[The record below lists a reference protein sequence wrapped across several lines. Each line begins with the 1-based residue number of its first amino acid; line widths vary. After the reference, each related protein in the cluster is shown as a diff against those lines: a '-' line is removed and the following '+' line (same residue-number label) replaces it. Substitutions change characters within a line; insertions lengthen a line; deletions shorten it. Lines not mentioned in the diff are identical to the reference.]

1 MQETKLLSE
10 SLVVIV
16 INNAVGDT
24 SIIKK
29 NNHDTYHNIINENY
43 PFEFIVVDC
52 YSREHALDYHL
63 AGVGMARKI
72 GMDFALDY
80 AKKNSLLCSIDAD
93 TIISKNYLTTIV
105 SEYKDKFFSSAV
117 VNFKHQNNNNSSIQK
132 GIILYESLLKKIANN
147 IKKTGSPYGFVS
159 MGSTMICTIKAYIA
173 VGGMSPK
180 KATEDFYFLQRLAKY
195 DTIYLIKKVLV
206 YPSARSEQR
215 VYLGTGYRMKKY
227 KK

>member
-1 MQETKLLSE
+1 MSFLQTVLKNKKNKQLNLGRPHNPVCKNTYKYFIIIPSYAEHNYIKDTLQSISMQETKLLSE

-117 VNFKHQNNNNSSIQK
+117 VNFKHQNNNNSSI
-132 GIILYESLLKKIANN
+132 
-147 IKKTGSPYGFVS
+147 
-159 MGSTMICTIKAYIA
+159 
-173 VGGMSPK
+173 
-180 KATEDFYFLQRLAKY
+180 
-195 DTIYLIKKVLV
+195 
-206 YPSARSEQR
+206 
-215 VYLGTGYRMKKY
+215 
-227 KK
+227 